1 MCMFSFAL
9 RTSWV
14 VRSHVRC
21 SKYGSESKKCTNKDA
36 EGLQRPPLHIQTVKD
51 LKNIRF
57 SVFAI
62 AVLFGFF
69 LQWEWKNKI
78 CHKLPIMIYFDGTTQ
93 LQPI

>member
-21 SKYGSESKKCTNKDA
+21 SKYGSESTKCTNKDA
-36 EGLQRPPLHIQTVKD
+36 EGLQRLRLHIQTVKD

-57 SVFAI
+57 AVFAI
-62 AVLFGFF
+62 AVLAFF
-69 LQWEWKNKI
+69 LQWEWKKRN
-78 CHKLPIMIYFDGTTQ
+78 LPQITNYDIF
-93 LQPI
+93 